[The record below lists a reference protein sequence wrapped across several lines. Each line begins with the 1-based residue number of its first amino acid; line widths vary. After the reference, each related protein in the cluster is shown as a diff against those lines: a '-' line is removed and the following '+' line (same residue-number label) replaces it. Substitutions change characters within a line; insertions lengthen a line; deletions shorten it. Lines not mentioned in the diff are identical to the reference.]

1 MNSKFLRISIC
12 DCNNGRFIASTT
24 KQEIEYIYNVVMK
37 SSVKNEDWIVSSDTI
52 EDSTKGDF
60 LICQVEYS

>member
-37 SSVKNEDWIVSSDTI
+37 SVSRMKIGLFHQT
-52 EDSTKGDF
+52 
-60 LICQVEYS
+60 Q